1 MLECYYQIYLTL
13 PWEGGRTLMENIL
26 DQMGTYGHNE
36 FKAFRDDAAGLKGF
50 VAIHDT
56 TLGPAAGGTRR
67 YNFDSAEEAIRD
79 VLRLSRAMTYKY
91 AISGVNMGG
100 AKSVI
105 WVDDDDHC
113 TEELY
118 RAHGRVVDSF
128 DGRWITGADVGTDER
143 ELRWIGM
150 ETDYIVG
157 LPEQFDHPEGYDS
170 GARGLIRAMEASC
183 ELVYGGDRSLS
194 DIHVAIQGVGE
205 MGMGLLEYLDDRGAQ
220 ITATDIDAVK
230 LDTVADEY
238 GVNTVE
244 PEDIYG
250 VDCDVFAPCALGF
263 VINDETVPQLECDIV
278 CGAANNQLDDEEKH
292 SRALHDRGILY
303 IPDYLANSGR
313 TIDDTDLLR
322 KGGYKHERAKSM
334 IDEIYTKAME
344 IGNRAESADQPTLAV
359 ADTMVE
365 ERIAAMKRTRQ
376 KVDTTRTPQW

>member
-1 MLECYYQIYLTL
+1 
-13 PWEGGRTLMENIL
+13 MEHIQE
-26 DQMGTYGHNE
+26 QMGTFGHNE
-36 FKAFRDDAAGLKGF
+36 FKAFRDDSAGLKGF

-67 YNFDSAEEAIRD
+67 YNFDSADEAIRD

-128 DGRWITGADVGTDER
+128 GGRWITGADVGTDER

-157 LPEQFDHPEGYDS
+157 LPEQFNHPGGYNP
-170 GARGLIRAMEASC
+170 GARGLVRAMEASAD
-183 ELVYGGDRSLS
+183 LVYEGNRCLGDL
-194 DIHVAIQGVGE
+194 HVAIQGVGE
-205 MGMGLLEYLDDRGAQ
+205 MGIGLLRYLHERGAQ
-220 ITATDIDAVK
+220 ITATDIDGEK
-230 LDTVADEY
+230 LDAVADEF
-238 GVNTVE
+238 GVNMAD
-244 PEDIYG
+244 PDDIYG

-263 VINDETVPQLECDIV
+263 VINDETIPQLKCDIV
-278 CGAANNQLDDEEKH
+278 CGAANNQLDDEDKH
-292 SRALHDRGILY
+292 GQALHDNDLFY
-303 IPDYLANSGR
+303 VPDYLANSGR

-322 KGGYKHERAKSM
+322 KGGYKHDRAKAM
-334 IDEIYTKAME
+334 IDEIYDRTME
-344 IGNRAESADQPTLAV
+344 IGERSDANDEPTLSV
-359 ADTMVE
+359 ADSIVE
-365 ERIAAMKRTRQ
+365 ERIAAMKATRQ
-376 KVDTTRTPQW
+376 KVHDTRPPQW